1 MNSLNLLS
9 ATLVKRMTCQ
19 LQRTML
25 TASYINRFHVQDYD
39 FYKRTR
45 NAKAD
50 KERIQKLYKKSGLK
64 SLSWSIPHS
73 VIYSVE
79 DEKDLKI
86 VGDIVKEYIDQTDQN
101 VMRRKAVPKQL
112 LSNFFWMCYT
122 LKDTETAK
130 LIGKL

>member
-1 MNSLNLLS
+1 MLMSQS
-9 ATLVKRMTCQ
+9 FAVTERCP
-19 LQRTML
+19 LQNVYSSVME
-25 TASYINRFHVQDYD
+25 
-39 FYKRTR
+39 
-45 NAKAD
+45 
-50 KERIQKLYKKSGLK
+50 ERAPKFQKLYKKSGLK

-122 LKDTETAK
+122 LKDVETAK